1 MSLRIYNTLTN
12 QKEDLQ
18 PIEPGKIGMY
28 VCGVTVYDM
37 CHIGHARAY
46 VSADVIFRHLQNSGL
61 DVTYV
66 RNFTDLDDKIITRA
80 NELGEDS
87 RALADRF
94 IQEFYK
100 DMDALGIRRPQIEP
114 RVTEHIPDIIETVK
128 LLVERGH
135 AYEEGGDVF
144 FDVPSFEDYGKLS
157 KRPLDDMK
165 CGVRVAVDDR
175 KRCPLDFVLW
185 KASKPGEPAWKS
197 PWGEGR
203 PGWHIECSTMST
215 KYLGRTFDIHGGGKD
230 LVFPHHEN
238 EIAQAEAAHGQE
250 FARVFF
256 HNGFVNIDKEKMSK
270 SLGNFFTIREIFE
283 HYDPEAL
290 RYFLLTT
297 HYRSPI
303 SFEVS
308 FKCPKCGDEMQRAD
322 VEGRKCPACAA
333 ELCDAEASAAVCF
346 PSLDEAQKRLEYL
359 YTTKKRMDEFM
370 NISTTGVGVLVKG
383 DVIDTL
389 VPRFAEAMDDDFN
402 AAAALGVLGEIMRL
416 ANEVMDN
423 KKGHP
428 AGMLTSTVQVLQ
440 KELAGMSEVL
450 GVLERAPD
458 EALKSLQERARA
470 GRDVDEEEVERLIT
484 ARAEARKAKD
494 FSQADVIRD
503 QLAEL
508 GVEIKDTPQGTTW
521 KICG

>member
-1 MSLRIYNTLTN
+1 
-12 QKEDLQ
+12 
-18 PIEPGKIGMY
+18 
-28 VCGVTVYDM
+28 
-37 CHIGHARAY
+37 
-46 VSADVIFRHLQNSGL
+46 
-61 DVTYV
+61 
-66 RNFTDLDDKIITRA
+66 
-80 NELGEDS
+80 
-87 RALADRF
+87 
-94 IQEFYK
+94 
-100 DMDALGIRRPQIEP
+100 
-114 RVTEHIPDIIETVK
+114 
-128 LLVERGH
+128 
-135 AYEEGGDVF
+135 
-144 FDVPSFEDYGKLS
+144 
-157 KRPLDDMK
+157 
-165 CGVRVAVDDR
+165 
-175 KRCPLDFVLW
+175 
-185 KASKPGEPAWKS
+185 
-197 PWGEGR
+197 
-203 PGWHIECSTMST
+203 
-215 KYLGRTFDIHGGGKD
+215 
-230 LVFPHHEN
+230 
-238 EIAQAEAAHGQE
+238 
-250 FARVFF
+250 
-256 HNGFVNIDKEKMSK
+256 
-270 SLGNFFTIREIFE
+270 
-283 HYDPEAL
+283 
-290 RYFLLTT
+290 
-297 HYRSPI
+297 
-303 SFEVS
+303 
-308 FKCPKCGDEMQRAD
+308 MQRAD

-383 DVIDTL
+383 DVIDSL

-423 KKGHP
+423 KEGHP

-440 KELAGMSEVL
+440 KELAGMGDVL

-508 GVEIKDTPQGTTW
+508 GVEIKDTPSGTTW